1 MRCREAS
8 RQLQLY
14 LDCRLTMEQVRV
26 LEAHIANC
34 RACQREL
41 YLLEEVAALLRGV
54 VPVAEPADLTMR
66 IMRRV
71 AMAPQRQKEHNF
83 VLWRPSLA
91 ELLVV
96 VLLATISTLGV
107 MWQQPS
113 LRAVLPFASGHDSL
127 SLAFFDS
134 LHALI
139 GGNTGLLLLL
149 AFWLVGAALGVCIT
163 LILAGSELRAQW
175 FKAML
180 ERLPVR

>member
-1 MRCREAS
+1 MRCGEAA

-14 LDCRLTMEQVRV
+14 IDRRLTVEQVRV
-26 LEAHIANC
+26 LEAHIADC
-34 RACQREL
+34 RVCQRDL
-41 YLLEEVAALLRGV
+41 YLLEEIATFVRDV
-54 VPVAEPADLTMR
+54 VPIAEPADLTMR
-66 IMRRV
+66 IMQQV
-71 AMAPQRQKEHNF
+71 AITPQRPKERNF

-91 ELLVV
+91 ELLAV

-113 LRAVLPFASGHDSL
+113 LRAALPFANGHDSF
-127 SLAFFDS
+127 SLAFLNLLHS
-134 LHALI
+134 LSD
-139 GGNTGLLLLL
+139 GNTALLLL
-149 AFWLVGAALGVCIT
+149 ALWVVGAALGVCIT

>member
-1 MRCREAS
+1 MRCGEAA

-14 LDCRLTMEQVRV
+14 IDRRLTVEQVRV
-26 LEAHIANC
+26 LEAHIADC

-41 YLLEEVAALLRGV
+41 YLLEKVATLVRDV
-54 VPVAEPADLTMR
+54 VPIAEPADLTAR
-66 IMRRV
+66 IMRQV
-71 AMAPQRQKEHNF
+71 ALTPQRPRERQF

-91 ELLVV
+91 ELLAV

-113 LRAVLPFASGHDSL
+113 LRSALPFANGHDSF
-127 SLAFFDS
+127 SLAFLTL
-134 LHALI
+134 LHALSD
-139 GGNTGLLLLL
+139 GNTALLLL
-149 AFWLVGAALGVCIT
+149 ALWIVGAALGVCIT